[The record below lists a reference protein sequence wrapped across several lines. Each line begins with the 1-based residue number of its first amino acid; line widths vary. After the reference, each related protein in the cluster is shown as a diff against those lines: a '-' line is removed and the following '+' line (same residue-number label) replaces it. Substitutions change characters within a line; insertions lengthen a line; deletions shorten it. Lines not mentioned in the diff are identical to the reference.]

1 MTIKSLR
8 KLWVNREQHLIEGQS
23 NFQVL
28 AGGHGRSCLVFEL
41 RDEYKCENILDKEG
55 SLRQKPISVSK
66 KVPKVSKV
74 VKPTVI
80 VE

>member
-1 MTIKSLR
+1 
-8 KLWVNREQHLIEGQS
+8 
-23 NFQVL
+23 VL
-28 AGGHGRSCLVFEL
+28 TGGHGRSCLVFEL

-55 SLRQKPISVSK
+55 SLRQKPISISK
-66 KVPKVSKV
+66 KVPKVKKV